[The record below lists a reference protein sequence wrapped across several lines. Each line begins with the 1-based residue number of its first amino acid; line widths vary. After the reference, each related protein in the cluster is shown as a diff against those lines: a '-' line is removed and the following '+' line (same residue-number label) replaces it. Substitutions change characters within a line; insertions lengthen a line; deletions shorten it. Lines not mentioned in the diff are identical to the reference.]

1 MGAHLLF
8 QLVDD
13 SPETVREVNE
23 WLEQQPEFEELA
35 QGEYDRSFTFWGE
48 KDVQWAIEN
57 IGKPAAEDSGQTAEE
72 IGRNYYLDI
81 GEAKIKTSGCEDI
94 DCTSE
99 LWAQLFEK
107 LHEHY
112 AVEVY
117 SKSCSLHPAYFSS
130 SQVRKVTN
138 NGDALTGP
146 YTTLTE
152 LFEMNEFK
160 QKQ

>member
-13 SPETVREVNE
+13 SPANVKEVNE
-23 WLEQQPEFEELA
+23 WLEQQPEFETLA
-35 QGEYDRSFTFWGE
+35 EGEYDRSFTFWGE
-48 KDVQWAIEN
+48 ADVQWAIEN
-57 IGKPAAEDSGQTAEE
+57 IGKPAAEDSNQTAEE

-81 GEAKIKTSGCEDI
+81 GEAKIKTSGCENI
-94 DCTSE
+94 DRTSE

-107 LHEHY
+107 LHENY

-117 SKSCSLHPAYFSS
+117 SDSCSLHPAYFSPE
-130 SQVRKVTN
+130 QVRKLTN
-138 NGDALTGP
+138 GGDALTGS
-146 YTTLTE
+146 YTTLRE
-152 LFEMNEFK
+152 LFEINEFK